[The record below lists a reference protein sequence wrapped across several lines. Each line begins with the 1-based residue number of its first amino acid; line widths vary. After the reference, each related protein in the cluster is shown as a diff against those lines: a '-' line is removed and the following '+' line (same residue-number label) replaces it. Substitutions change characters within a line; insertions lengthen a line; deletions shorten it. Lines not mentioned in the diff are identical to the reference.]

1 MRGNF
6 VSGVARYFV
15 YALPWLAAALSMPV
29 AHASEPGP
37 ASLVRA
43 VSNEV
48 IAAIKQDRDIQ
59 AGNPKKL
66 VELVERMIVPHVD
79 TVRMT
84 RLAVGAYWRK
94 ATPEQQKRLAEEFTT
109 LLVHTYSGALA
120 AYRDQVLDVKPVRAE
135 PGATDVTVRSD
146 VRQPGGQAINVDYSM
161 ARTASGW
168 KVYDIKIGGVSLV
181 STYRSTFSEQVRNHG
196 IEGLIDMVSAKNRQN
211 TKRIAPVQSL

>member
-1 MRGNF
+1 M
-6 VSGVARYFV
+6 SGVARYFV
-15 YALPWLAAALSMPV
+15 YALPWLAAGLSMPV
-29 AHASEPGP
+29 AHASESGP
-37 ASLVRA
+37 AALVRA
-43 VSNEV
+43 VSNDV

-66 VELVERMIVPHVD
+66 VELVEKMIVPHVD
-79 TVRMT
+79 TARMT
-84 RLAVGAYWRK
+84 RLAVGANWRK
-94 ATPEQQKRLAEEFTT
+94 ATPEQQKRLAKEFTT

-146 VRQPGGQAINVDYSM
+146 IRQPGGQAIDVDYSM
-161 ARTASGW
+161 ARTTSGW

-211 TKRIAPVQSL
+211 TKRFAPVQSL

>member
-1 MRGNF
+1 M
-6 VSGVARYFV
+6 SGVARYFV

-29 AHASEPGP
+29 AHAGEPGP
-37 ASLVRA
+37 AALVRA
-43 VSNEV
+43 VSNDV

-59 AGNPKKL
+59 AGDPKKL
-66 VELVERMIVPHVD
+66 VELVERMIVPYVD
-79 TVRMT
+79 TARMT
-84 RLAVGAYWRK
+84 RLAVGANWRK

-146 VRQPGGQAINVDYSM
+146 VRQPGGQAIDVDYSM
-161 ARTASGW
+161 ARTTSGW

-211 TKRIAPVQSL
+211 DKRITPVRQL